1 VLKVTNSL
9 RPGTF
14 AALLAVLAAAGLSNA
29 QQVPPQQQSQQP
41 RPAAPPPQGAAAPAH
56 QGGAAMPAAHGHPG
70 SAGGVAIIDLPYILK
85 NHGGFNQRVEELR
98 REAEGVE
105 NDFKAKRDAV
115 QKLMVQLDDLQRGS
129 TDFKKLEEDI
139 TKRQANL
146 SVEINI
152 MKKKFQESEAKIY
165 YEAYQQIL
173 GEVKYYAEANRINL
187 VLKFNGDEANKENP
201 DEIMREMQKMVLY
214 YNHAIDI
221 TPVILEKMKGQAQR
235 PTGPN
240 PSAQRPGVG
249 VPPRRPQ

>member
-1 VLKVTNSL
+1 MTNSR
-9 RPGTF
+9 RPALF
-14 AALLAVLAAAGLSNA
+14 AAMVAVLATAGLSHA
-29 QQVPPQQQSQQP
+29 QAPQQQPPQQQP
-41 RPAAPPPQGAAAPAH
+41 RPAGPGQPGAAGPGH
-56 QGGAAMPAAHGHPG
+56 QGGAAMPATHAHAG

-105 NDFKAKRDAV
+105 NDFKAKRDSV

-152 MKKKFQESEAKIY
+152 MKKKFQEAEAKIY

-173 GEVKYYAEANRINL
+173 NEVKYYAEANRISL
-187 VLKFNGDEANKENP
+187 VLKFNGDEANKDNP
-201 DEIMREMQKMVLY
+201 EEIMREMQKMVLY
-214 YNHAIDI
+214 YNQAIDI
-221 TPVILEKMKGQAQR
+221 TPVILEKMKGQTPRAAGANPAAQR
-235 PTGPN
+235 P
-240 PSAQRPGVG
+240 G
-249 VPPRRPQ
+249 VPPRRPPM